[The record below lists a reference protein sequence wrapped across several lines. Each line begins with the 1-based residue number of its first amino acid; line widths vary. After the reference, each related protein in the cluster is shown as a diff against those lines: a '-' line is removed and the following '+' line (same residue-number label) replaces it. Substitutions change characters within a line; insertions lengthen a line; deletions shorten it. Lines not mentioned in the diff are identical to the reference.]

1 MNRRGILKG
10 FFVGAVAGPGMVKAA
25 AAQTVADLSLPGV
38 ALGLGPQ
45 PPYGGAVAGGISDM
59 SWLDRNKRDL
69 AMLLGRSMDWHKA
82 EMRKTHVS
90 ALDPDLAAMRAPSLS
105 WKMRVQQE
113 RNYWREVDGRKSWF
127 QSIIEEHAA

>member
-1 MNRRGILKG
+1 MKRRGFLAFLG
-10 FFVGAVAGPGMVKAA
+10 GGAIAGPSMVKAA

-45 PPYGGAVAGGISDM
+45 PPYGGAVAVSEL

-69 AMLLGRSMDWHKA
+69 AMLLGRSMEWHKA

-113 RNYWREVDGRKSWF
+113 RNYWREVEGRKSWF